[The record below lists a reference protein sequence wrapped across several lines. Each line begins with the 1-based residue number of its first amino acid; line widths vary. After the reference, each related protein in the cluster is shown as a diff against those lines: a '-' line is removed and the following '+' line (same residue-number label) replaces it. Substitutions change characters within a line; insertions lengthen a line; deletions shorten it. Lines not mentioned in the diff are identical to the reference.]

1 MFDVIRRGIYNLEK
15 EEFLPEMNG
24 TGYLL
29 RHAKTK
35 ARVIVVTSED
45 KNKVSHR
52 FRALEQLK
60 DII

>member
-1 MFDVIRRGIYNLEK
+1 MFDVVNRGIYLLEK

-35 ARVIVVTSED
+35 A
-45 KNKVSHR
+45 
-52 FRALEQLK
+52 
-60 DII
+60 